1 MMQRL
6 KRLKDV
12 LGLYLNRQKGMA
24 LLARL
29 QASDLSDAD
38 RARVSHI
45 MRTML
50 QLPEAPG
57 QESSAPETSAPSAHA
72 SRRRQRRLS

>member
-1 MMQRL
+1 MLQRL

-12 LGLYLNRQKGMA
+12 LGLALNRQKGLA
-24 LLARL
+24 LLERI
-29 QASDLSDAD
+29 QASDLSEAD

-50 QLPEAPG
+50 KLPADPG
-57 QESSAPETSAPSAHA
+57 
-72 SRRRQRRLS
+72 